1 MVKKIRLYKIM
12 PVLDGLKEWGRVQ
25 KGLLEPLKNPEVEIT
40 EVDLP
45 KSPIKEISSS
55 VHVGIVAMLQVEEAI
70 RAEEQGF
77 DAVVLGCLDEP
88 GVTEAKEVLGIPVVG
103 EAESSMHY
111 ASLVGRKFSF
121 VGGSPESKGI
131 LLDLAKKYGFFE
143 KLASVRKINVTPLDF
158 ASNKLGLVDKM
169 IIEGKKAI
177 ENDGADSIIG
187 YGDIDCINIL
197 RSELGVPV
205 ISPVQASVIMAESL
219 VRLSMSHSKKAY
231 PIPNNILEIKKLKL
245 RYE

>member
-1 MVKKIRLYKIM
+1 M
-12 PVLDGLKEWGRVQ
+12 PVYDGLKEWGKVQ
-25 KGLLEPLKNPEVEIT
+25 KGLLEPLKNPEVDIT

-70 RAEEQGF
+70 RAEENGF

-88 GVTEAKEVLGIPVVG
+88 GVTEAKEVIGIPVVG

-121 VGGSPESKGI
+121 VGGSPESKGVLI
-131 LLDLAKKYGFFE
+131 DLAKKYGFFE
-143 KLASVRKINVTPLDF
+143 KVASVRKINVTPLDF
-158 ASNKLGLVDKM
+158 ASNKIGLVDKM

-177 ENDGADSIIG
+177 EYDGADSIIG
-187 YGDIDCINIL
+187 YGDIDCINCL

-231 PIPNNILEIKKLKL
+231 PIPNNILKIKKLRL